1 MWRERIAKRLVL
13 ESKARQVVVFTHDLL
28 FLRLLMEESRQQSID
43 CKNQYVRR
51 EGQAGICSPDLPW
64 VAMPVKDRIGRLR
77 ARLQAADKTY
87 RTQGPDAYETDARDI
102 YGLLREAWEQAV
114 SEVLLNG
121 VVERYRP
128 SIETK
133 RVEKLFDITEQDTK
147 TVEAAMTETSRW
159 IRGHDQAAAAAAP
172 VPGPDEVK
180 KRIQELDDWVQSIRT
195 RRK

>member
-1 MWRERIAKRLVL
+1 M
-13 ESKARQVVVFTHDLL
+13 
-28 FLRLLMEESRQQSID
+28 
-43 CKNQYVRR
+43 
-51 EGQAGICSPDLPW
+51 
-64 VAMPVKDRIGRLR
+64 
-77 ARLQAADKTY
+77 
-87 RTQGPDAYETDARDI
+87 
-102 YGLLREAWEQAV
+102 
-114 SEVLLNG
+114 NG

-133 RVEKLFDITEQDTK
+133 RVEKLFDITVQDTK

-159 IRGHDQAAAAAAP
+159 IRGHDQAAAEAVP